1 MKGIVIF
8 GAGQAGMALYR
19 LLQRRGNRVVAFG
32 DNKEELW
39 DRRREGL
46 PIWPFERVL
55 EADPEEIWLAIVN
68 EDAQRELKARF
79 RARGYGGRLFGLSDL
94 RERFQL
100 RLAACRLLAQEIR
113 RRGVAGDVAEL
124 GVYQG
129 EFAEELNR
137 LFPERRLY
145 LFDTFSG
152 FDERDIGSADGAR
165 AKAGQFSDTSAEAVL
180 ARMETPGQVVIKKG
194 LFPESLGEMAA
205 ERFDGR
211 FALVSLDV
219 DLYRPT
225 MAGLTYFYPRL
236 SPGGYLI
243 LDDYNSPQFP
253 GAGQAIREFCDREG
267 LGVVPLPD
275 LHGTAVL
282 VKTGKTGGRR

>member
-1 MKGIVIF
+1 M
-8 GAGQAGMALYR
+8 
-19 LLQRRGNRVVAFG
+19 
-32 DNKEELW
+32 
-39 DRRREGL
+39 
-46 PIWPFERVL
+46 L
-55 EADPEEIWLAIVN
+55 EAAPEEIWLAIVN
-68 EDAQRELKARF
+68 EDAQRELKTRF

-152 FDERDIGSADGAR
+152 FDGRDIGSADGAR

-194 LFPESLGEMAA
+194 FFRKAWARWRRSVLTG
-205 ERFDGR
+205 
-211 FALVSLDV
+211 ALPWSASM
-219 DLYRPT
+219 RIST
-225 MAGLTYFYPRL
+225 
-236 SPGGYLI
+236 
-243 LDDYNSPQFP
+243 
-253 GAGQAIREFCDREG
+253 
-267 LGVVPLPD
+267 
-275 LHGTAVL
+275 
-282 VKTGKTGGRR
+282 GRRWRVLRIFIPGCRRRVSDSG